1 MSEDV
6 KALDHLRQVMD
17 RLRSPGGCPW
27 DGEQSHSS
35 LLTYLL
41 EESYEFIDAVERD
54 DRDAMVEEL
63 GDLLLQV
70 FFHARIGQERS
81 DRPFDVDEVA
91 NQVATKLI
99 TRHPHVFGD
108 LKVDSSG
115 EVVANWERIKN
126 EEKKRTDIFDGVP
139 LGQPALSL
147 AAKVLLRARKNGREL
162 PEKVSDELAASQAL
176 NKDELGDALFRLIS
190 LGVARGLDPEDALR
204 SATKRY
210 MDTVDRSI

>member
-6 KALDHLRQVMD
+6 KALDHLREVMD

-63 GDLLLQV
+63 GDILLQV
-70 FFHARIGQERS
+70 FFHSRIGQERS

-91 NQVATKLI
+91 NQVAAKLI
-99 TRHPHVFGD
+99 SRHPHVFGD
-108 LKVDSSG
+108 IKVSSSG
-115 EVVANWERIKN
+115 EVLANWERIKN

-147 AAKVLLRARKNGREL
+147 AAKVLLRAKKNDREL
-162 PEKVSDELAASQAL
+162 PQGGRGITDSKTLDQ
-176 NKDELGDALFRLIS
+176 DQFGDALLQLIS
-190 LGVARGLDPEDALR
+190 LGVLRGLDPEDSLR
-204 SATKRY
+204 TATKRY
-210 MDTVDRSI
+210 MDSLDRRI

>member
-176 NKDELGDALFRLIS
+176 DKDELGDALFRLIS
-190 LGVARGLDPEDALR
+190 LG
-204 SATKRY
+204 
-210 MDTVDRSI
+210 